1 MLNSMRLR
9 NILALISGLAAA
21 SVSAQDVYR
30 FGGLERLDPSRR
42 EIMLVFTAADK
53 HDGTQAIL
61 RTLKKHRIQAA
72 FFLTGHFYER
82 FPEDVRLLLRAGH
95 YVGSH
100 GYAHLL
106 YSSWENRDAML
117 VTRQEFQEDMRRSY
131 ELMAQAGIDTLLA
144 RWFMPAYEHYNDTIS
159 RWAREIGLSLI
170 NYTPGSTSNAD
181 YTVPSMKNYRSSETI
196 YGNILALE
204 EREGLNGH
212 IMLFHLGTHDD
223 RTDKFYQG
231 WLDRLI
237 GELKRRGYRFV
248 LFGS

>member
-1 MLNSMRLR
+1 MRLR
-9 NILALISGLAAA
+9 NRVL
-21 SVSAQDVYR
+21 SVAFLRPLCGSAQDVYR

-61 RTLKKHRIQAA
+61 HTLRKHRVHAA
-72 FFLTGHFYER
+72 FFLTGHFFER
-82 FPEDVRLLLRAGH
+82 FPGDVRQLLRAGH

-106 YSSWENRDAML
+106 YSSWENRDSML
-117 VTRQEFQEDMRRSY
+117 VTRSQFRQDMQRSY

-144 RWFMPAYEHYNDTIS
+144 RWFMPAYEHYNDTVS
-159 RWAREIGLSLI
+159 RWAAEMGLSLI

-181 YTVPSMKNYRSSETI
+181 YTIPSMKNYRSSETI

-204 EREGLNGH
+204 EREGLSGH

-223 RTDKFYQG
+223 RTDKFYEG

-237 GELKRRGYRFV
+237 RELKRRGYRFV

>member
-1 MLNSMRLR
+1 MRIRFLLP
-9 NILALISGLAAA
+9 ITALLLALQAA
-21 SVSAQDVYR
+21 SQDVCR

-42 EIMLVFTAADK
+42 EVMLVFTAADK

-61 RTLKKHRIQAA
+61 RTLRKHHVRAA

-82 FPEDVRLLLRAGH
+82 FPEDVSLLLRGGH

-106 YSSWENRDAML
+106 YSSWENRDSML
-117 VTRQEFQEDMRRSY
+117 VTRQEFRQDMRRSY
-131 ELMAQAGIDTLLA
+131 ELMAAAGIDTTMA
-144 RWFMPAYEHYNDTIS
+144 RWFMPAYEHYNDTVS
-159 RWAREIGLSLI
+159 RWAREMGLSLI

-181 YTVPSMKNYRSSETI
+181 YTIPSMKNYRSSEEI

-212 IMLFHLGTHDD
+212 ILLFHLGTHDD
-223 RTDKFYQG
+223 RTDKFYRG

-237 GELKRRGYRFV
+237 RQLKRRGYRFV

>member
-1 MLNSMRLR
+1 MILR
-9 NILALISGLAAA
+9 QILLIFACLMAAHA
-21 SVSAQDVYR
+21 SAQDVYR

-61 RTLKKHRIQAA
+61 RTLKKHRVHAA

-82 FPEDVRLLLRAGH
+82 FPEDVRLLLRGGH

-106 YSSWENRDAML
+106 YSSWENRDSML

-131 ELMAQAGIDTLLA
+131 ELMAAAGIDTLLA
-144 RWFMPAYEHYNDTIS
+144 RWFMPAYEHYNDTVS
-159 RWAREIGLSLI
+159 LWARQMGLSLI
-170 NYTPGSTSNAD
+170 NYTPGSMSNAD

-196 YGNILALE
+196 YNNILALE
-204 EREGLNGH
+204 ELKGLQGH

-223 RTDKFYQG
+223 RKDKFYQG

>member
-1 MLNSMRLR
+1 MGMRR
-9 NILALISGLAAA
+9 ILAIAFCLFAMHVL
-21 SVSAQDVYR
+21 AQDVCR

-42 EIMLVFTAADK
+42 EVMLVFTAADR

-61 RTLKKHRIQAA
+61 RTLRKHRVRAA

-82 FPEDVRLLLRAGH
+82 FPDDVRLLLRGGH

-106 YSSWENRDAML
+106 YSAWENRDSML
-117 VTRQEFQEDMRRSY
+117 VSRREFQEDMCRSY
-131 ELMAQAGIDTLLA
+131 ELMARAGIDTMLA
-144 RWFMPAYEHYNDTIS
+144 RWFMPAYEHYNDTVS
-159 RWAREIGLSLI
+159 RWAREMGLSLI

-181 YTVPSMKNYRSSETI
+181 YTIPSMKNYRSSEEI
-196 YGNILALE
+196 YGNILSLE
-204 EREGLNGH
+204 EREGLCGH
-212 IMLFHLGTHDD
+212 IMLFHLGTHPD
-223 RTDKFYQG
+223 RTDKFYEG

-248 LFGS
+248 LFG